1 MASNLKVNHTVT
13 GEERQICQF
22 QSTYWLEYG
31 TPDSALSTLQFL
43 QWVREKQADGVY
55 HMSPAWEGKRKI
67 SARLMINKRKQQSVL
82 GLRGH
87 FLSRCLTSISRG
99 CPQHGL
105 CRGYRPHAV
114 WWGGAPRVDG
124 VRTLLI
130 ISCDEHIL
138 VMHRDMNALWALI
151 HSAVCVCEYCGAPET
166 VGDIHDSYRNI
177 SPFTFT
183 CSMCYDTDV
192 IQNYHNGERI
202 SSYKKHNNQTVMI
215 SLVHAFSTHKH
226 RCINKIC
233 REYFNYK

>member
-1 MASNLKVNHTVT
+1 MAQAML
-13 GEERQICQF
+13 
-22 QSTYWLEYG
+22 
-31 TPDSALSTLQFL
+31 DSLDIKLFL
-43 QWVREKQADGVY
+43 QEDQVKKEIEDW
-55 HMSPAWEGKRKI
+55 
-67 SARLMINKRKQQSVL
+67 
-82 GLRGH
+82 
-87 FLSRCLTSISRG
+87 C
-99 CPQHGL
+99 
-105 CRGYRPHAV
+105 
-114 WWGGAPRVDG
+114 
-124 VRTLLI
+124 
-130 ISCDEHIL
+130 
-138 VMHRDMNALWALI
+138 
-151 HSAVCVCEYCGAPET
+151 VCVCEYCGAPET